1 MGQTALAET
10 QTAPAETHVGALD
23 DAFERLYREHAPTVY
38 RYALGVLRN
47 PADAEDVAQST
58 FTNAY
63 RAVLGGEWPSKPE
76 NWLITI
82 AHNEC
87 RQRFRRQG
95 RRAIEV
101 PFDEEVAER
110 SRFDDPAETAEEV
123 EGVLSALAELPFN
136 QRAAL
141 VLREVSGR
149 SAAEIAEFLGT
160 SVNAVDML
168 LFRARRTLR
177 THYSAVKTLALV
189 PLPRSLFS
197 FGDGSGAA
205 KAGAA
210 AGGLGVAGK
219 IAAVLAAGAVATGG
233 GYTGVMV
240 KEHRNDSRATKPQA
254 ESPVRAERGPEEAA
268 KQPVRAQGGPVEGVR
283 GDREVPATA
292 SEAPSVSIPSLS
304 PPLAP
309 PTAEA
314 PAWVPSIPS
323 PPVIQ
328 PPGTP
333 TPPRADPPALPP
345 VGAPPALPP
354 VGAPPTLPPV
364 DVPPAPPVVEPPP
377 VSLPPLPSL
386 PIEPP
391 AVTAP
396 PLVPEIPTEPVELP
410 VP

>member
-63 RAVLGGEWPSKPE
+63 RAVRGGEWPSKPE

-101 PFDEEVAER
+101 PFDEEVVER
-110 SRFDDPAETAEEV
+110 SQFDDPAETAEEV
-123 EGVLSALAELPFN
+123 EGVLNALAELPFN
-136 QRAAL
+136 QRAAI

-197 FGDGSGAA
+197 FGGGSAAA
-205 KAGAA
+205 KAGAV
-210 AGGLGVAGK
+210 AGGLGIAGK
-219 IAAVLAAGAVATGG
+219 VGAVLAAGAVAAGG
-233 GYTGVMV
+233 GYTGLQV
-240 KEHRNDSRATKPQA
+240 KEHR
-254 ESPVRAERGPEEAA
+254 ESPAPPEQRLEARKSPSPAAPETRPASASPRGGVAGSQTPGATVEPVQIPPSIAPAAAGPEAPFTGA
-268 KQPVRAQGGPVEGVR
+268 
-283 GDREVPATA
+283 
-292 SEAPSVSIPSLS
+292 EAPSAPVLGAPVAEPAEPPTSIPS
-304 PPLAP
+304 
-309 PTAEA
+309 
-314 PAWVPSIPS
+314 VPS
-323 PPVIQ
+323 PPAVQ
-328 PPGTP
+328 
-333 TPPRADPPALPP
+333 PPALPP
-345 VGAPPALPP
+345 VAPPPALPP
-354 VGAPPTLPPV
+354 VAPLPPV
-364 DVPPAPPVVEPPP
+364 QVPPAPPAVEPPP

-386 PIEPP
+386 PVEPP
-391 AVTAP
+391 AVTVP
-396 PLVPEIPTEPVELP
+396 PLPEIPTEPVSLP

>member
-1 MGQTALAET
+1 MAQTALAEART
-10 QTAPAETHVGALD
+10 GTLD
-23 DAFERLYREHAPTVY
+23 DAFERLYREHVPTVY

-63 RAVLGGEWPSKPE
+63 RAISRGEWPDKPE

-101 PFDEEVAER
+101 PFDDEVAER
-110 SRFDDPAETAEEV
+110 SHFDEPAETAQEM
-123 EGVLSALAELPFN
+123 EGVLNALAELPFN

-197 FGDGSGAA
+197 FGGGSAAA
-205 KAGAA
+205 KVGAA
-210 AGGLGVAGK
+210 AGGLGAVGK
-219 IAAVLAAGAVATGG
+219 VAAVLAAGAVATGG
-233 GYTGVMV
+233 GYTAVVV
-240 KEHRNDSRATKPQA
+240 KDNRNESTRPAARPQA
-254 ESPVRAERGPEEAA
+254 EPPF
-268 KQPVRAQGGPVEGVR
+268 RAQRGPVEGAR
-283 GDREVPATA
+283 GNREVPPVIR
-292 SEAPSVSIPSLS
+292 EAPAIPAPAIGQVPSSDPAASIPS
-304 PPLAP
+304 LAP

-314 PAWVPSIPS
+314 SASVSSVPL
-323 PPVIQ
+323 PPLIQ
-328 PPGTP
+328 PP

-345 VGAPPALPP
+345 VEPPPALPP
-354 VGAPPTLPPV
+354 VEA
-364 DVPPAPPVVEPPP
+364 PPAPPAVEPPP

-386 PIEPP
+386 PVEP
-391 AVTAP
+391 VVSVP
-396 PLVPEIPTEPVELP
+396 PLLPEAPAATVGLP
-410 VP
+410 SP